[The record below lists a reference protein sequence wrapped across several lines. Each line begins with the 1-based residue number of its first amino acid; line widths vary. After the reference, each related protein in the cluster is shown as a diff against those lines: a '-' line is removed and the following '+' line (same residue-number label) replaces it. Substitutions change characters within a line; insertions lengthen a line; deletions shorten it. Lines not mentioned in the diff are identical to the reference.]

1 MDEKAAQIIARV
13 VEGKLLLWPQTL
25 AAPPQPMGDQ
35 SFILSH
41 AALVKVSALAAEDMG
56 QTGTKISS
64 VERLSACTS
73 GWCQAKPFAA
83 CFPHSL
89 MCDVVCLGRSFFTA
103 SNNQIGKCDRR
114 D

>member
-41 AALVKVSALAAEDMG
+41 AALVKVFAPAAESVVQMV
-56 QTGTKISS
+56 TKSTCSIASS
-64 VERLSACTS
+64 SACTS
-73 GWCQAKPFAA
+73 GLLSSEALYKLTIYTTWCGMLCVLQG
-83 CFPHSL
+83 L
-89 MCDVVCLGRSFFTA
+89 L
-103 SNNQIGKCDRR
+103 
-114 D
+114 